1 MSYLL
6 DACALLAFIN
16 KETGWTVVDGLL
28 KQAAAGDAV
37 LFMNAINFYEAYY
50 KKLQQEGQQVADA
63 IRDTAADLAIS
74 VLDVFPAAGVMEESA
89 RLKAS
94 YRISLADSIA
104 VGTASVLG
112 FTLVTAD
119 HHELDRV
126 EQNETI
132 SFHWIRPPLSMSS

>member
-16 KETGWTVVDGLL
+16 KETGWNVVDGLL
-28 KQAAAGDAV
+28 KQAGAGDVV
-37 LFMNAINFYEAYY
+37 LFMNAINFYEVYY
-50 KKLQQEGQQVADA
+50 KKMQQEGQQAADAVRDAVADS
-63 IRDTAADLAIS
+63 AIS
-74 VLDVFPAAGVMEESA
+74 ILDVFPAADVMAESA
-89 RLKAS
+89 RLKTS
-94 YRISLADSIA
+94 YKISLADSIA
-104 VGTASVLG
+104 LGTASVLG

-132 SFHWIRPPLSMSS
+132 SFHWIRPSN

>member
-16 KETGWTVVDGLL
+16 KETGWTVV
-28 KQAAAGDAV
+28 
-37 LFMNAINFYEAYY
+37 
-50 KKLQQEGQQVADA
+50 
-63 IRDTAADLAIS
+63 
-74 VLDVFPAAGVMEESA
+74 
-89 RLKAS
+89 
-94 YRISLADSIA
+94 

-119 HHELDRV
+119 HHELDHV

-132 SFHWIRPPLSMSS
+132 SFHWIRPRL